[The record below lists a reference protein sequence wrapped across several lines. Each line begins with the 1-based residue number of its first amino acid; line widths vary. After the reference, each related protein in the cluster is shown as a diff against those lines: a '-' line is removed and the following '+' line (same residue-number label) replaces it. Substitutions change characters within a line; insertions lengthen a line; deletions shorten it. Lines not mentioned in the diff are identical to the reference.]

1 MLSTGNTALNAAI
14 KTELANSS
22 SLKSTHQV
30 IAEWNYNAYIPS
42 SSIGCLLAS
51 GGTDD
56 GYQNYTYTAGDD
68 DPVTN
73 TDIDRIKYTPLKDIF
88 KTNRPNPGIVHGV
101 ANILGG
107 NKPINGDG
115 DSLAITRIF
124 NLISEDTRL
133 YPISK
138 NSSFKYWSSIRK
150 KNGTRIGVSSATE
163 SSGEYAITNASPF
176 IIYEDTIYVNKIV
189 VKTQKHQGYP
199 TSFKI
204 QGLIEN
210 VWTDLYTAT
219 KSNPDV
225 LQDGVLNIYHQGGG
239 VWSEYTAV
247 IDAPN
252 EKVVTSFSK
261 SSLDSNI
268 VSLKGIRFLVQ
279 KMSAPNIPVE
289 VIELSPRLVADI
301 TNSVTSLDIRS
312 SVGNSAYGL
321 PIGSVVSSNGSI
333 SLSDYDSFFNKN
345 NNDSILQNILKPN
358 VEIKIYQKLT
368 IGSNLYRFPLKTMY
382 SGIWEDADSLIVTT
396 SLEDYFKFFRE
407 AAAPDLMIAN
417 STGVP
422 TSVALLMML
431 DNVGFTGFRFEKT
444 SNDNDHEDVV
454 MDFFYSKKEQ
464 TVLEVLEAVA
474 ISTQTSIYMDVDN
487 ELIAMTKEKM
497 ISPETKDFWF
507 IGNDGVSE
515 KTDSIVLPVTRY
527 AGNGTTTV
535 TGTLSSHGLS
545 VGEKITIS
553 GAVGTQQA
561 KLNGTWSI
569 ATVETNTFTFVVA
582 SSISTGNLNVDL
594 GVTRL
599 VIPYI
604 SNIQTFNE
612 SSEPPITDVS
622 VDYNGLGLE
631 KKSLSLVNNNDDK
644 KQQHL
649 ESPNFGASFVN
660 KDLRYTLDIVWQP
673 GNDKG
678 KSDNYLAAAA
688 IIKDI
693 PERTPYE
700 YFHNVNPVNVNRVS
714 DLTESANTKQD
725 AIRQF
730 YSRDDGAKVSLC
742 MNLDK
747 EMINT
752 FINSYSGYVMIDT
765 EIIRYNG
772 ILFFMSNPREKTFK
786 KKILFSVEEYNFEKS
801 KLRQGGSIEPEA
813 LIVYLDLETDID
825 QADPSKNIYTLI
837 SDGRGENKTEIT
849 AHKAVDT
856 SKEFMQDRD
865 ADDWQK
871 YGVQLWGPKRA
882 VPTSIIKSLTVTNRI
897 DNFVSNKTTGAL
909 MTSKS
914 IPGYIRVSSARSSGN
929 IPSRKRPG
937 SSISGTLSDGTTLTV
952 SEANRLRLSVGSR
965 LTKVSG
971 TGVFGAETEVES
983 IISDT
988 KVKITPEATTNGA
1001 IVFGSNISDFLPIE
1015 NLSEQIVSGIFKTI
1029 KVKGSKIPIRRI
1041 GTRMRLVSDVPKNVD
1056 AGESLIK
1063 DSCIAGIGWNIRTT
1077 SNSNR
1082 SGITGYFVEIED
1094 VGKIDA
1100 QSLLS
1105 ENYRNLRFYKV
1116 VFEDGKHVPKLIRNA
1131 WVNVSSTPST
1141 APDMGTA
1148 LTDAKG
1154 GGKSYAQIFD
1164 LEVVIRDKGSRR
1176 YYEIYWDDQQVI
1188 EASETKPSTETS
1200 VAGFITRGQS
1210 SAIYEY
1216 LYVSSSPDDIVVT
1229 KQTSVLTKNKD
1240 QKLSSLA
1247 SRGLLPDTL
1256 MQTINNSKVLVYFE
1270 DFGRYAREVKK
1281 FDTRF
1286 DSPSLNASL
1295 ISLSDV
1301 NPNYFVS
1308 EFQPSSFGSSF
1319 WLYNTGSGPIQIDE
1333 SSQTPLWISAFA
1345 LKNINPG
1352 TVQSSKLVEKEE
1364 YAKED
1369 NDRYTINRNNYGK
1382 QEIMLSGE
1390 FINNLEQAKSLATW
1404 ISDNLS
1410 KERKSITLSIFPNPI
1425 LELGDKVGLLYS
1437 DKLYNDSTK
1446 TYTISSISHSVS
1458 NAGPSMSIEIRE
1470 CV

>member
-1 MLSTGNTALNAAI
+1 MLSTGNTELNAAI
-14 KTELANSS
+14 KTELASSS

-30 IAEWNYNAYIPS
+30 IAEWNYNAYTPYET
-42 SSIGCLLAS
+42 IGCLLAS

-56 GYQNYTYTAGDD
+56 GYQTYTYTAGADGA
-68 DPVTN
+68 VTN
-73 TDIDRIKYTPLKDIF
+73 TDIERIKYTPLKDIF

-101 ANILGG
+101 TNLALANRA
-107 NKPINGDG
+107 INGDG
-115 DSLAITRIF
+115 DSLSITRIF
-124 NLISEDTRL
+124 NLISEDTRV

-138 NSSFKYWSSIRK
+138 NSPFKYWSSIRK
-150 KNGTRIGVSSATE
+150 KDGITIGVSEATG
-163 SSGEYAITNASPF
+163 SGGEYVISNASPF
-176 IIYEDTIYVNKIV
+176 IVYKDTIYVNKIV
-189 VKTQKHQGYP
+189 IKTQKHQGFAK
-199 TSFKI
+199 SFKI
-204 QGLIEN
+204 QKTTDGTN
-210 VWTDLYTAT
+210 WTDIYTAT
-219 KSNPDV
+219 NSNV
-225 LQDGVLNIYHQGGG
+225 LQDGILNIYHQGGD
-239 VWSEYTAV
+239 VWSEYSAL

-279 KMSAPNIPVE
+279 KMSQPSIPVE

-321 PIGSVVSSNGSI
+321 PIGSVVSSSGSL

-345 NNDSILQNILKPN
+345 NADSILQNILKPN

-368 IGSNLYRFPLKTMY
+368 IENNLYRFPLKTMY
-382 SGIWEDADSLIVTT
+382 SGIWEDADSLVVTT

-417 STGVP
+417 NTGVP

-444 SNDNDHEDVV
+444 SNDNDYEDVV

-464 TVLEVLEAVA
+464 TVLEVLESVA

-515 KTDSIVLPVTRY
+515 KTDNIVISITKY
-527 AGNGTTTV
+527 AGAGTTTV
-535 TGTLSSHGLS
+535 TGTSPNNHGFS
-545 VGEKITIS
+545 IGDKITIS
-553 GAVGTQQA
+553 GAVGTQQT
-561 KLNGTWSI
+561 KLNGTWTI
-569 ATVETNTFTFVVA
+569 ASTPTTKTFTFVV
-582 SSISTGNLNVDL
+582 SSSVTSGDLTTGL

-599 VIPYI
+599 VVPYI
-604 SNIQTFNE
+604 SNIQSFSET
-612 SSEPPITDVS
+612 SEPPITDVS
-622 VDYNGLGLE
+622 IDYNGLGLE
-631 KKSLSLVNNNDDK
+631 KKSFSLINSNDDK

-649 ESPNFGASFVN
+649 ESSNFGASFVN

-693 PERTPYE
+693 PEQTPME
-700 YFHNVNPVNVNRVS
+700 FFT
-714 DLTESANTKQD
+714 DKTESANSKQD

-730 YSRDDGAKVSLC
+730 YSRSSGAKTNLC
-742 MNLDK
+742 INLDK

-752 FINSYSGYVMIDT
+752 FINTYSGYVMIDT
-765 EIIRYNG
+765 EIIKYNG

-786 KKILFSVEEYNFEKS
+786 KKILFSKEEYNFEKS

-813 LIVYLDLETDID
+813 LIVHLELETDID
-825 QADPSKNIYTLI
+825 PSDPSKNVYTLV

-856 SKEFMQDRD
+856 SKEFMQDRA

-871 YGVQLWGPKRA
+871 YAVQLWGPKRA
-882 VPTSIIKSLTVTNRI
+882 VPTSIINSLTVTNRI
-897 DNFVSNKTTGAL
+897 DNFITNKTTGSL
-909 MTSKS
+909 LTSKS
-914 IPGYIRVSSARSSGN
+914 VPGYIRISAAKSSGN
-929 IPSRKRPG
+929 IPSRRK
-937 SSISGTLSDGTTLTV
+937 V
-952 SEANRLRLSVGSR
+952 EQSV
-965 LTKVSG
+965 K
-971 TGVFGAETEVES
+971 
-983 IISDT
+983 
-988 KVKITPEATTNGA
+988 
-1001 IVFGSNISDFLPIE
+1001 DFLPMDSV
-1015 NLSEQIVSGIFKTI
+1015 SEQIVSGIFKKI
-1029 KVKGSKIPIRRI
+1029 KVKGASIPVRRI

-1056 AGESLIK
+1056 AGQTLIK
-1063 DSCIAGIGWNIRTT
+1063 DACIAGIGWSIKQT
-1077 SNSNR
+1077 STSSK
-1082 SGITGYFVEIED
+1082 SGITGYFVEVED
-1094 VGKIDA
+1094 VGKIDDR
-1100 QSLLS
+1100 SLLN

-1116 VFEDGKHVPKLIRNA
+1116 YYDNDTKKHTPKLLRNA

-1154 GGKSYAQIFD
+1154 GGKTYAQIFD
-1164 LEVVIRDKGSRR
+1164 LEVVIRDKGNTR
-1176 YYEIYWDDQQVI
+1176 YYEVYWDDQQVI
-1188 EASETKPSTETS
+1188 EASEAKSSIAPETS
-1200 VAGFITRGQS
+1200 YAGFITRGQS
-1210 SAIYEY
+1210 SAVYEY
-1216 LYVSSSPDDIVVT
+1216 LYVSSSPDDIVIP
-1229 KQTSVLTKNKD
+1229 KQTSILTKNKD

-1247 SRGLLPDTL
+1247 GRGLLPDTL

-1286 DSPSLNASL
+1286 DYPSLNPGL

-1308 EFQPSSFGSSF
+1308 EFQPSSFGASF
-1319 WLYNTGSGPIQIDE
+1319 WLYNTGNGPIQIDE
-1333 SSQTPLWISAFA
+1333 SVQTPLWISAFA
-1345 LKNINPG
+1345 LKNISPG
-1352 TVQSSKLVEKEE
+1352 TVQSSKLIEKEE

-1369 NDRYTINRNNYGK
+1369 NDMYTINRNVYGK

-1404 ISDNLS
+1404 ITDNLS
-1410 KERKSITLSIFPNPI
+1410 KERKSISLSIFPNPI

-1446 TYTISSISHSVS
+1446 TYTISSISHSIS
-1458 NAGPSMSIEIRE
+1458 NSGPAMNIEIRE

>member
-1 MLSTGNTALNAAI
+1 MLSTGNTELNAAI

-101 ANILGG
+101 ANIVGG

-163 SSGEYAITNASPF
+163 SNGEYAITNASPF
-176 IIYEDTIYVNKIV
+176 IIYEYDIYVNKIV

-279 KMSAPNIPVE
+279 KMSQPSIPVE

-301 TNSVTSLDIRS
+301 TNNVTSLDIRS

-368 IGSNLYRFPLKTMY
+368 IENIDYRFPLKTMY
-382 SGIWEDADSLIVTT
+382 TGIWEDAESLSVTT
-396 SLEDYFKFFRE
+396 NLEDYFKFFRE

-417 STGVP
+417 NTGVP

-444 SNDNDHEDVV
+444 SNDNDYEDVV

-515 KTDSIVLPVTRY
+515 KTDSIVIEIEKY
-527 AGNGTTTV
+527 AGAGTTTV
-535 TGTLSSHGLS
+535 TGTSPNNHGFS
-545 VGEKITIS
+545 IGEKITIS
-553 GAVGTQQA
+553 GAVGTEQT
-561 KLNGTWSI
+561 KLNGTWTIASI
-569 ATVETNTFTFVVA
+569 PTEKTFTFVVS
-582 SSISTGNLNVDL
+582 SSIASGNLTTDL

-604 SNIQTFNE
+604 SNIQAFNE
-612 SSEPPITDVS
+612 ASEPPITDVS
-622 VDYNGLGLE
+622 IDYNGLGIE
-631 KKSLSLVNNNDDK
+631 KKSMSLTDSNDDK

-693 PERTPYE
+693 PELTPKE
-700 YFHNVNPVNVNRVS
+700 YFETLNPI
-714 DLTESANTKQD
+714 DLTESANSKQD

-730 YSRDDGAKVSLC
+730 YSRPNNIKNYMSI
-742 MNLDK
+742 NLDK

-752 FINSYSGYVMIDT
+752 FINSYSGYVMVDT

-772 ILFFMSNPREKTFK
+772 ILFFMSNPRERIFK

-813 LIVYLDLETDID
+813 LVVYLDLETDID
-825 QADPSKNIYTLI
+825 TADPSKKIYTLI

-856 SKEFMQDRD
+856 SKEFMQDRA

-897 DNFVSNKTTGAL
+897 DNFISNKTTGSL

-914 IPGYIRVSSARSSGN
+914 IPGYIRISSARSSGN
-929 IPSRKRPG
+929 LPSRRK
-937 SSISGTLSDGTTLTV
+937 IN
-952 SEANRLRLSVGSR
+952 ESV
-965 LTKVSG
+965 K
-971 TGVFGAETEVES
+971 
-983 IISDT
+983 
-988 KVKITPEATTNGA
+988 
-1001 IVFGSNISDFLPIE
+1001 DFLPMDSV
-1015 NLSEQIVSGIFKTI
+1015 SEQIVSGIFKKI
-1029 KVKGSKIPIRRI
+1029 KVKNSSIPIRRI

-1056 AGESLIK
+1056 AGQTLIK
-1063 DSCIAGIGWNIRTT
+1063 DACIAGLGWSIKQT
-1077 SNSNR
+1077 SSSSR

-1094 VGKIDA
+1094 VGKIDEG
-1100 QSLLS
+1100 SLLN
-1105 ENYRNLRFYKV
+1105 ENYRNLRLYKV
-1116 VFEDGKHVPKLIRNA
+1116 TYNSTTKKHVPKVLVNA

-1148 LTDAKG
+1148 LTDSKG
-1154 GGKSYAQIFD
+1154 GGKTYAQIFD
-1164 LEVVIRDKGSRR
+1164 LEVVIRDKGKTR
-1176 YYEIYWDDQQVI
+1176 YYQVYWDDQPVA
-1188 EASETKPSTETS
+1188 EASELKSSIAPETS
-1200 VAGFITRGQS
+1200 YAGFITRGQS

-1216 LYVSSSPDDIVVT
+1216 LYVSSSPNDIVIP
-1229 KQTSVLTKNKD
+1229 KELSVLGKNKE
-1240 QKLSSLA
+1240 QKLSDRA
-1247 SRGLLPDTL
+1247 GRGMLPNTL
-1256 MQTINNSKVLVYFE
+1256 METINNSKVLVYFE
-1270 DFGRYAREVKK
+1270 DFGKYAREVKR
-1281 FDTRF
+1281 FDARF
-1286 DSPSLNASL
+1286 DSPSLNATL

-1308 EFQPSSFGSSF
+1308 DFQPSSFGSSF

-1333 SSQTPLWISAFA
+1333 SSQTPLWISAFT

-1352 TVQSSKLVEKEE
+1352 TVQSSKLLEKEE

-1369 NDRYTINRNNYGK
+1369 NDRYTINRNLYGK
-1382 QEIMLSGE
+1382 QEIMLSGD
-1390 FINNLEQAKSLATW
+1390 FINNLDQAKSLATW
-1404 ISDNLS
+1404 ITDNLS
-1410 KERKSITLSIFPNPI
+1410 KERKTINLSIFPNPI

-1446 TYTISSISHSVS
+1446 TYTISSISHTIS
-1458 NAGPSMSIEIRE
+1458 NAGPTMNIEIRE

>member
-1 MLSTGNTALNAAI
+1 MLSTGNTELNAAI
-14 KTELANSS
+14 KTELASSS

-30 IAEWNYNAYIPS
+30 IAEWNYNAYTPYET
-42 SSIGCLLAS
+42 IGCLLAS

-56 GYQNYTYTAGDD
+56 GYQTYTYTAGADGA
-68 DPVTN
+68 VTN
-73 TDIDRIKYTPLKDIF
+73 TDIERIKYTPLKDIF

-101 ANILGG
+101 TNLALANRA
-107 NKPINGDG
+107 INGDG
-115 DSLAITRIF
+115 DSLSITRIF
-124 NLISEDTRL
+124 NLISEDTRV

-138 NSSFKYWSSIRK
+138 NSPFKYWSSIRK
-150 KNGTRIGVSSATE
+150 KDGITIGVSEATG
-163 SSGEYAITNASPF
+163 SGGEYVISNASPF
-176 IIYEDTIYVNKIV
+176 IVYKDTIYVNKIV
-189 VKTQKHQGYP
+189 IKTQKHQGFAK
-199 TSFKI
+199 SFKI
-204 QGLIEN
+204 QKTTDGTN
-210 VWTDLYTAT
+210 WTDIYTAT
-219 KSNPDV
+219 NSNV
-225 LQDGVLNIYHQGGG
+225 LQDGILNIYHQGGD
-239 VWSEYTAV
+239 VWSEYSAL

-279 KMSAPNIPVE
+279 KMSQPSIPVE

-321 PIGSVVSSNGSI
+321 PIGSVVSSSGSL

-345 NNDSILQNILKPN
+345 NTDSILQNILKPN

-368 IGSNLYRFPLKTMY
+368 IENNLYRFPLKTMY
-382 SGIWEDADSLIVTT
+382 SGIWEDADSLVVTT

-417 STGVP
+417 NTGVP

-444 SNDNDHEDVV
+444 SNDNDYEDVV

-464 TVLEVLEAVA
+464 TVLEVLESVA

-515 KTDSIVLPVTRY
+515 KTDNIVISITKY
-527 AGNGTTTV
+527 AGAGTTTV
-535 TGTLSSHGLS
+535 TGTSPNNHGFS
-545 VGEKITIS
+545 IGDKITIS
-553 GAVGTQQA
+553 GAVGTQQT
-561 KLNGTWSI
+561 KLNGTWTI
-569 ATVETNTFTFVVA
+569 ASTPTTKTFTFVV
-582 SSISTGNLNVDL
+582 SSSVTSGDLTTGL

-599 VIPYI
+599 VVPYI
-604 SNIQTFNE
+604 SNIQSFSET
-612 SSEPPITDVS
+612 SEPPITDVS
-622 VDYNGLGLE
+622 IDYNGLGLE
-631 KKSLSLVNNNDDK
+631 KKSFSLINSNDDK

-649 ESPNFGASFVN
+649 ESSNFGASFVN

-693 PERTPYE
+693 PEQTPME
-700 YFHNVNPVNVNRVS
+700 FFT
-714 DLTESANTKQD
+714 DKTESANSKQD

-730 YSRDDGAKVSLC
+730 YSRSSGAKTNLC

-752 FINSYSGYVMIDT
+752 FINTYSGYVMIDT
-765 EIIRYNG
+765 EIIKYNG

-786 KKILFSVEEYNFEKS
+786 KKILFSKEEYNFEKS

-813 LIVYLDLETDID
+813 LIVHLELETDID
-825 QADPSKNIYTLI
+825 PSDPSKNVYTLV

-856 SKEFMQDRD
+856 SKEFMQDRA

-871 YGVQLWGPKRA
+871 YAVQLWGPKRA
-882 VPTSIIKSLTVTNRI
+882 VPTSIINSLTVTNRI
-897 DNFVSNKTTGAL
+897 DNFITNKTTGSL
-909 MTSKS
+909 LTSKS
-914 IPGYIRVSSARSSGN
+914 IPGYIRISAAKSSGN
-929 IPSRKRPG
+929 IPSRRK
-937 SSISGTLSDGTTLTV
+937 I
-952 SEANRLRLSVGSR
+952 EQSV
-965 LTKVSG
+965 K
-971 TGVFGAETEVES
+971 
-983 IISDT
+983 
-988 KVKITPEATTNGA
+988 
-1001 IVFGSNISDFLPIE
+1001 DFLPMDSV
-1015 NLSEQIVSGIFKTI
+1015 SEQIVSGIFKKI
-1029 KVKGSKIPIRRI
+1029 KVKGASIPVRRI

-1056 AGESLIK
+1056 AGETLIK
-1063 DSCIAGIGWNIRTT
+1063 DACIAGIGWSIKQT
-1077 SNSNR
+1077 STSSK
-1082 SGITGYFVEIED
+1082 SGITGYFVEVED
-1094 VGKIDA
+1094 VGKIDDR
-1100 QSLLS
+1100 SLLN

-1116 VFEDGKHVPKLIRNA
+1116 YYDNDTKKHTPKLLRNA

-1154 GGKSYAQIFD
+1154 GGKTYAQIFD
-1164 LEVVIRDKGSRR
+1164 LEVVIRDKGNTR
-1176 YYEIYWDDQQVI
+1176 YYEVYWDDQQVI
-1188 EASETKPSTETS
+1188 EASEAKSSIAPETS
-1200 VAGFITRGQS
+1200 YAGFITRGQS
-1210 SAIYEY
+1210 SAVYEY
-1216 LYVSSSPDDIVVT
+1216 LYVSSSPDDIVIP
-1229 KQTSVLTKNKD
+1229 KQTSILTKNKD

-1247 SRGLLPDTL
+1247 GRGLLPDTL

-1286 DSPSLNASL
+1286 DYPSLNPGL

-1308 EFQPSSFGSSF
+1308 EFQPSSFGASF
-1319 WLYNTGSGPIQIDE
+1319 WLYNTGNGPIQIDE
-1333 SSQTPLWISAFA
+1333 SVQTPLWISAFA
-1345 LKNINPG
+1345 LKNISPG
-1352 TVQSSKLVEKEE
+1352 TVQSSKLIEKEE

-1369 NDRYTINRNNYGK
+1369 NDMYTINRNVYGK

-1404 ISDNLS
+1404 ITDNLS
-1410 KERKSITLSIFPNPI
+1410 KERKSISLSIFPNPI

-1446 TYTISSISHSVS
+1446 TYTISSISHSIS
-1458 NAGPSMSIEIRE
+1458 NSGPAMNIEIRE

>member
-1 MLSTGNTALNAAI
+1 MLSTGNTELNKTI
-14 KTELANSS
+14 KTELAYSS
-22 SLKSTHQV
+22 SLKSSHQV
-30 IAEWNYNAYIPS
+30 IAEWNYNAYTPY
-42 SSIGCLLAS
+42 SSIGCLLAN
-51 GGTDD
+51 GTTDD

-68 DPVTN
+68 AAVTN
-73 TDIDRIKYTPLKDIF
+73 TDIERIKYTPLKDIF
-88 KTNRPNPGIVHGV
+88 KTNRPDPGIVHGV
-101 ANILGG
+101 ANKSGEY
-107 NKPINGDG
+107 KPINGDG
-115 DSLAITRIF
+115 ESLAITRIF
-124 NLISEDTRL
+124 NLISEDTRV

-138 NSSFKYWSSIRK
+138 NSAFKYWSSIRK
-150 KNGTRIGVSSATE
+150 KNGVTIGVSSATA
-163 SSGEYAITNASPF
+163 SSGEYVISNASPF

-204 QGLIEN
+204 QGTLNGTSWI
-210 VWTDLYTAT
+210 DLYTST
-219 KSNPDV
+219 NSNV
-225 LQDGVLNIYHQGGG
+225 LQDGVLNIYHQGSG

-252 EKVVTSFSK
+252 EKAVTSFSK
-261 SSLDSNI
+261 SSLDTNI
-268 VSLKGIRFLVQ
+268 VSLTGVRFLVQ
-279 KMSAPNIPVE
+279 KMSDPSIPVE

-301 TNSVTSLDIRS
+301 TNSVTNLDIRS

-321 PIGSVVSSNGSI
+321 PIGSVVSSSGSL

-368 IGSNLYRFPLKTMY
+368 IENNLYRFPLKTMY
-382 SGIWEDADSLIVTT
+382 SGIWEDADSLVVTT

-417 STGVP
+417 NTGVP

-444 SNDNDHEDVV
+444 SNDNDYEDVV

-497 ISPETKDFWF
+497 IAPETKDFWF
-507 IGNDGVSE
+507 VGNDGV
-515 KTDSIVLPVTRY
+515 
-527 AGNGTTTV
+527 TT
-535 TGTLSSHGLS
+535 
-545 VGEKITIS
+545 KD
-553 GAVGTQQA
+553 
-561 KLNGTWSI
+561 N
-569 ATVETNTFTFVVA
+569 
-582 SSISTGNLNVDL
+582 
-594 GVTRL
+594 
-599 VIPYI
+599 IPYI
-604 SNIQTFNE
+604 SNIQSFSE
-612 SSEPPITDVS
+612 SSEPPITDVNI
-622 VDYNGLGLE
+622 DYNGFGLE
-631 KKSLSLVNNNDDK
+631 KKSMSLTDSNDNK
-644 KQQHL
+644 KQEHL

-660 KDLRYTLDIVWQP
+660 KDLRYSLDIVWQP

-693 PERTPYE
+693 PEQKPMDFFT
-700 YFHNVNPVNVNRVS
+700 
-714 DLTESANTKQD
+714 DKTESANSKQD

-730 YSRDDGAKVSLC
+730 YARSDGAKVNLC
-742 MNLDK
+742 INLDK

-752 FINSYSGYVMIDT
+752 FINSYNGYVMIDT

-786 KKILFSVEEYNFEKS
+786 KKILFSIEEYNFEKS

-813 LIVYLDLETDID
+813 LIIYLDLETDID
-825 QADPSKNIYTLI
+825 STDPSKNIYTLV
-837 SDGRGENKTEIT
+837 SDGRGQNKTEIT
-849 AHKAVDT
+849 PHKAVDT
-856 SKEFMQDRD
+856 SKEFMEGR
-865 ADDWQK
+865 APDDWQK

-882 VPTSIIKSLTVTNRI
+882 VPTSTISSLTVTNRI
-897 DNFVSNKTTGAL
+897 DNFISNKTTGSL

-914 IPGYIRVSSARSSGN
+914 IPGYIRISSAKSSGN
-929 IPSRKRPG
+929 LPSRKRPG
-937 SSISGTLSDGTTLTV
+937 SSISGTLDGTTLTV
-952 SEANRLRLSVGSR
+952 SEADRLRLSIGST
-965 LTKVSG
+965 LSKVSG
-971 TGVFGAETEVES
+971 TGVFGTDTEVEK
-983 IISDT
+983 IISST
-988 KVKITPEATTNGA
+988 KVKITPEAQTDGA

-1015 NLSEQIVSGIFKTI
+1015 SVSEQIVSGIFKTI

-1041 GTRMRLVSDVPKNVD
+1041 GTRMRLVADVPKNVD
-1056 AGESLIK
+1056 SGETLIK
-1063 DSCIAGIGWNIRTT
+1063 DSCIAGIGWSIATT
-1077 SNSNR
+1077 SSSSK
-1082 SGITGYFVEIED
+1082 SGITGYFVEVED

-1100 QSLLS
+1100 DSLLN
-1105 ENYRNLRFYKV
+1105 ENYRNLRLYKV
-1116 VFEDGKHVPKLIRNA
+1116 VYEDGKHIPKIIRNA

-1148 LTDAKG
+1148 LTDSKG
-1154 GGKSYAQIFD
+1154 GGKSYALIFD
-1164 LEVVIRDKGSRR
+1164 LEVVIRDRKNKR
-1176 YYEIYWDDQQVI
+1176 YYEIYWDDQLVI
-1188 EASETKPSTETS
+1188 DASETKPSSETS

-1216 LYVSSSPDDIVVT
+1216 LYVSSSPDDIVIE
-1229 KQTSVLTKNKD
+1229 KQSSVLTKNKN
-1240 QKLSSLA
+1240 QKLSNLA
-1247 SRGLLPDTL
+1247 GRGMLPDSL
-1256 MQTINNSKVLVYFE
+1256 MQTIDNSKVLVYFE

-1286 DSPSLNASL
+1286 NAPSLNANL

-1308 EFQPSSFGSSF
+1308 EFQPSSFGASF
-1319 WLYNTGSGPIQIDE
+1319 WLYNTGSSAIQIDE
-1333 SSQTPLWISAFA
+1333 ASQTPLWISAFS

-1352 TVQSSKLVEKEE
+1352 TVQSSKLIEKEE
-1364 YAKED
+1364 FAKED
-1369 NDRYTINRNNYGK
+1369 NDRYTINRNVYGK
-1382 QEIMLSGE
+1382 QEIMLSGD
-1390 FINNLEQAKSLATW
+1390 FINNLEQARSLATW
-1404 ISDNLS
+1404 ITDNLS
-1410 KERKSITLSIFPNPI
+1410 EERKSISLSIFPNPI

-1446 TYTISSISHSVS
+1446 TYTITSISHSIS
-1458 NAGPSMSIEIRE
+1458 NTGPAMNIEIRE

>member
-1 MLSTGNTALNAAI
+1 MLSTGNTELNTAI
-14 KTELANSS
+14 KTELASSS

-30 IAEWNYNAYIPS
+30 IAEWNYNAYTPY
-42 SSIGCLLAS
+42 SSIGCLLEN
-51 GGTDD
+51 GTTDD
-56 GYQNYTYTAGDD
+56 GYQNYTYTSGSDS
-68 DPVTN
+68 PVTN
-73 TDIDRIKYTPLKDIF
+73 TDVDRIKYTPLKDIF

-101 ANILGG
+101 ANIAGG
-107 NKPINGDG
+107 NKAINGDG

-124 NLISEDTRL
+124 NLISEDTRV

-138 NSSFKYWSSIRK
+138 NSSFKYWSSIRQK
-150 KNGTRIGVSSATE
+150 GGVTIGISSATE
-163 SSGEYAITNASPF
+163 SSGEYAITDASPF

-189 VKTQKHQGYP
+189 VKTQKHQGYAK
-199 TSFKI
+199 SFKI
-204 QGLIEN
+204 QGRISGT
-210 VWTDLYTAT
+210 WTDLYTAT
-219 KSNPDV
+219 NSNV
-225 LQDGVLNIYHQGGG
+225 LQDGVLNIYHQGSG
-239 VWSEYTAV
+239 VWSEYTAA

-268 VSLKGIRFLVQ
+268 VSLTGIRFLVQ

-301 TNSVTSLDIRS
+301 TNSVTNLDIRS

-321 PIGSVVSSNGSI
+321 PIGSVVSSSGSL

-345 NNDSILQNILKPN
+345 NSDSILQNILKPN

-368 IGSNLYRFPLKTMY
+368 ISNNLYRFPLKTMY
-382 SGIWEDADSLIVTT
+382 SGIWEDADSLAVTT
-396 SLEDYFKFFRE
+396 NLEDYFKFFRE

-417 STGVP
+417 NTGVP

-431 DNVGFTGFRFEKT
+431 DNIGFTGFRFEKT
-444 SNDNDHEDVV
+444 SNDNDYEDVV

-464 TVLEVLEAVA
+464 TVLEVLESVAV
-474 ISTQTSIYMDVDN
+474 STQTSIYMDVDN

-497 ISPETKDFWF
+497 ISPEAKDFWF
-507 IGNDGVSE
+507 IGNDG
-515 KTDSIVLPVTRY
+515 L
-527 AGNGTTTV
+527 TTKDT
-535 TGTLSSHGLS
+535 
-545 VGEKITIS
+545 
-553 GAVGTQQA
+553 
-561 KLNGTWSI
+561 
-569 ATVETNTFTFVVA
+569 
-582 SSISTGNLNVDL
+582 
-594 GVTRL
+594 
-599 VIPYI
+599 IPYL
-604 SNIQTFNE
+604 SNIQSFNE
-612 SSEPPITDVS
+612 ASEPPITDVS
-622 VDYNGLGLE
+622 IDYNGLGLE

-693 PERTPYE
+693 PEQTPME
-700 YFHNVNPVNVNRVS
+700 FFT
-714 DLTESANTKQD
+714 DKTESANSKQD

-730 YSRDDGAKVSLC
+730 YSRSNNAKINLC

-786 KKILFSVEEYNFEKS
+786 KKILFSAEEYNFEKS

-813 LIVYLDLETDID
+813 LIVYLDLDAEID
-825 QADPSKNIYTLI
+825 SVDPSKNIYTLI
-837 SDGRGENKTEIT
+837 SDGRGQNKTEIT

-856 SKEFMQDRD
+856 SKEFMQDRA

-882 VPTSIIKSLTVTNRI
+882 VPTSIINSLTVTNRI
-897 DNFVSNKTTGAL
+897 DNFISNKTTGAL

-914 IPGYIRVSSARSSGN
+914 VPGYVKISSARSSGN
-929 IPSRKRPG
+929 LISRKRPG
-937 SSISGTLSDGTTLTV
+937 SSISGTLSGTTLTV
-952 SEANRLRLSVGSR
+952 SEADRLRLSIGST

-971 TGVFGAETEVES
+971 TGVFASNTEVES
-983 IISDT
+983 ILSST
-988 KVKITPEATTNGA
+988 KVKITPTAQTDGE
-1001 IVFGSNISDFLPIE
+1001 IVFDSNSSDFLPIDT
-1015 NLSEQIVSGIFKTI
+1015 LSEQIISGIFKKI
-1029 KVKGSKIPIRRI
+1029 KVNGSAIPIKRI

-1056 AGESLIK
+1056 AGQTLIK
-1063 DSCIAGIGWNIRTT
+1063 DACIGGIGWSIKQT
-1077 SNSNR
+1077 STSSK
-1082 SGITGYFVEIED
+1082 SGITGYFVEVED

-1100 QSLLS
+1100 DSLLN

-1116 VFEDGKHVPKLIRNA
+1116 VYEGGKHVPKLFRNA
-1131 WVNVSSTPST
+1131 WVNVSSTPSI

-1148 LTDAKG
+1148 ITDAKG

-1164 LEVVIRDKGSRR
+1164 LEVVIRDKGGTR

-1188 EASETKPSTETS
+1188 EASELLSSVAPQTS
-1200 VAGFITRGQS
+1200 YAGFIARGQS

-1216 LYVSSSPDDIVVT
+1216 LYVSSSPDDIIVA
-1229 KQTSVLTKNKD
+1229 KQSPILTKNRD

-1247 SRGLLPDTL
+1247 GRGLLPDSL

-1286 DSPSLNASL
+1286 DLPSLNASL

-1308 EFQPSSFGSSF
+1308 DFKPSSFGASF
-1319 WLYNTGSGPIQIDE
+1319 WLYNTGSTAIQIDE

-1352 TVQSSKLVEKEE
+1352 TVQSSKLIEKEE
-1364 YAKED
+1364 YDKED
-1369 NDRYTINRNNYGK
+1369 NDRYTINRNVYGK
-1382 QEIMLSGE
+1382 QEVMVSGE

-1404 ISDNLS
+1404 ITDNLS
-1410 KERKSITLSIFPNPI
+1410 KERKSVSLSIFPNPI

-1446 TYTISSISHSVS
+1446 TYTITSISHTIS
-1458 NAGPSMSIEIRE
+1458 NAGPSMNIEIRE

>member
-1 MLSTGNTALNAAI
+1 MLSTGNTELNAAI
-14 KTELANSS
+14 KTELASSS

-30 IAEWNYNAYIPS
+30 IAEWNYNAYTPY
-42 SSIGCLLAS
+42 SSIGCLLAN
-51 GGTDD
+51 GTTDD

-68 DPVTN
+68 TAVTN
-73 TDIDRIKYTPLKDIF
+73 TDIERIKYTPLKDIF

-101 ANILGG
+101 INTKLVYDAYAG
-107 NKPINGDG
+107 NKAGTFKPINGDA

-124 NLISEDTRL
+124 NLISEDTRV

-138 NSSFKYWSSIRK
+138 NSAFKYWSSIRQK
-150 KNGTRIGVSSATE
+150 GGTTIGVSSKTE
-163 SSGEYAITNASPF
+163 TSGEYVITDASPF

-189 VKTQKHQGYP
+189 VKTQKHQGYAK
-199 TSFKI
+199 SFKI
-204 QGLIEN
+204 QGMISGT
-210 VWTDLYTAT
+210 WTDLYTST
-219 KSNPDV
+219 NSNV
-225 LQDGVLNIYHQGGG
+225 LQDGILNIYHQGAG

-268 VSLKGIRFLVQ
+268 VALTGVRFLVQ
-279 KMSAPNIPVE
+279 KMSQPSIPVE

-301 TNSVTSLDIRS
+301 TNSVTNLDIRS

-321 PIGSVVSSNGSI
+321 PIGSVVSSSGSL

-368 IGSNLYRFPLKTMY
+368 IENNLYRFPLKTMY
-382 SGIWEDADSLIVTT
+382 TGIWEDADSLVVTT
-396 SLEDYFKFFRE
+396 NLEDYFKFFRE

-417 STGVP
+417 NTGVP

-444 SNDNDHEDVV
+444 SNDNDYEDVV

-464 TVLEVLEAVA
+464 TVLEVLESVA

-497 ISPETKDFWF
+497 IAPETKDFWF
-507 IGNDGVSE
+507 IGNDGISE
-515 KTDSIVLPVTRY
+515 KTDNIVIAITKY
-527 AGNGTTTV
+527 AGNGTTTI
-535 TGTLSSHGLS
+535 TGTSPNNHGFS
-545 VGEKITIS
+545 IGEKITIS
-553 GAVGTQQA
+553 GAVGTQQT
-561 KLNGTWSI
+561 KLNGTWTIASI
-569 ATVETNTFTFVVA
+569 PTNKTFTFVVA
-582 SSISTGNLNVDL
+582 SSVSSGDLTEDL

-599 VIPYI
+599 VVFYI
-604 SNIQTFNE
+604 SNIQSFSE
-612 SSEPPITDVS
+612 SSEPPITDVNI
-622 VDYNGLGLE
+622 DFNGLGLE
-631 KKSLSLVNNNDDK
+631 KKSLSLINSNDDK

-693 PERTPYE
+693 PEQKPFDFFT
-700 YFHNVNPVNVNRVS
+700 
-714 DLTESANTKQD
+714 DKTESANSKQD

-730 YSRDDGAKVSLC
+730 YARSNEAKQNLC
-742 MNLDK
+742 INLDK

-772 ILFFMSNPREKTFK
+772 ILFFMSNPRERTFK

-825 QADPSKNIYTLI
+825 SVDPSKNVYTLI
-837 SDGRGENKTEIT
+837 SDGRGQNKTEIT

-856 SKEFMQDRD
+856 SKEFMQDRA

-871 YGVQLWGPKRA
+871 YAVQLWGPKRA
-882 VPTSIIKSLTVTNRI
+882 VPTSIINSLTVTNRI
-897 DNFVSNKTTGAL
+897 DNFISNKTTGAL

-914 IPGYIRVSSARSSGN
+914 VPGYVKISSARSSGN
-929 IPSRKRPG
+929 IPNRKRPG
-937 SSISGTLSDGTTLTV
+937 SSISGTLNGSTLTV
-952 SEANRLRLSVGSR
+952 SEADRLRLSVGST

-971 TGVFGAETEVES
+971 TGVFGTETEVKS
-983 IISDT
+983 IVSST
-988 KVKITPEATTNGA
+988 KVKVTPEEGITNGSL
-1001 IVFGSNISDFLPIE
+1001 VFSTNNSDFLPIE
-1015 NLSEQIVSGIFKTI
+1015 SVSEQIVSGIFKTI

-1056 AGESLIK
+1056 AGQTLIK
-1063 DSCIAGIGWNIRTT
+1063 DSCIAGIGWSIAAT
-1077 SNSNR
+1077 SKGSK

-1100 QSLLS
+1100 DSLLN

-1116 VFEDGKHVPKLIRNA
+1116 VYEDNKHVPKLIRNV

-1148 LTDAKG
+1148 ITDAKG
-1154 GGKSYAQIFD
+1154 GGKTYAQIFD
-1164 LEVVIRDKGSRR
+1164 LEVVIRDKGNLR

-1188 EASETKPSTETS
+1188 SASETKPSAESS

-1216 LYVSSSPDDIVVT
+1216 LYVSSSPDDVIID
-1229 KQTSVLTKNKD
+1229 KQSPILTKNKN
-1240 QKLSSLA
+1240 QKLSSVA
-1247 SRGLLPDTL
+1247 GRGMLPDSL
-1256 MQTINNSKVLVYFE
+1256 MQVIDNSKVLVYFE

-1286 DSPSLNASL
+1286 DSPSLKPTL

-1301 NPNYFVS
+1301 NPNYYVS
-1308 EFQPSSFGSSF
+1308 DFQPSSFGASF
-1319 WLYNTGSGPIQIDE
+1319 WLYNTASSAIQIDE

-1369 NDRYTINRNNYGK
+1369 SDRYTINRNVYGK
-1382 QEIMLSGE
+1382 QEIMISGD
-1390 FINNLEQAKSLATW
+1390 FINNLEQARSLATW
-1404 ISDNLS
+1404 ITDNLS
-1410 KERKSITLSIFPNPI
+1410 KERKSISLSIFPNPI

-1446 TYTISSISHSVS
+1446 TYTISSISHTIS
-1458 NAGPSMSIEIRE
+1458 NSGPTMNIEIRE

>member
-14 KTELANSS
+14 KKELASSS

-30 IAEWNYNAYIPS
+30 IAEWNYNAYTPY
-42 SSIGCLLAS
+42 SSIGCLLS
-51 GGTDD
+51 GGGTDD

-68 DPVTN
+68 TAVTN
-73 TDIDRIKYTPLKDIF
+73 TDTDRMKYTPLQDIF
-88 KTNRPNPGIVHGV
+88 KTNRPDPGIVHGV
-101 ANILGG
+101 TNLLGG
-107 NKPINGDG
+107 YKAINGDG
-115 DSLAITRIF
+115 DSLSITRIF
-124 NLISEDTRL
+124 NLISEDTRV

-138 NSSFKYWSSIRK
+138 NSAFKYWSSVRK
-150 KNGTRIGVSSATE
+150 KNGVTLGVSSATV
-163 SSGEYAITNASPF
+163 SSGEYVITDASPF

-189 VKTQKHQGYP
+189 VKTQKHQGYA

-204 QGLIEN
+204 QGMISGT
-210 VWTDLYTAT
+210 WTDLYTST
-219 KSNPDV
+219 NSSV
-225 LQDGVLNIYHQGGG
+225 LQDGILNIYHQGAGT
-239 VWSEYTAV
+239 WSEYTAV

-268 VSLKGIRFLVQ
+268 VALTGVRFLVQ
-279 KMSAPNIPVE
+279 KMSQPSIPVE

-301 TNSVTSLDIRS
+301 TNSVTNLDIRS

-321 PIGSVVSSNGSI
+321 PIGSVVSSSGSL

-345 NNDSILQNILKPN
+345 NSDSILQNILKPN

-368 IGSNLYRFPLKTMY
+368 IENNLYRFPLKTMY
-382 SGIWEDADSLIVTT
+382 SGIWEDAESLSVTT

-417 STGVP
+417 NTGVP

-444 SNDNDHEDVV
+444 SNDHDYEDVV

-487 ELIAMTKEKM
+487 ELVAMTKEKM
-497 ISPETKDFWF
+497 IAPETKDFWF
-507 IGNDGVSE
+507 IGNDGISE
-515 KTDSIVLPVTRY
+515 KTDSIVVSITQY
-527 AGNGTTTV
+527 AGNATTTV
-535 TGTLSSHGLS
+535 TGTSQYNHGFS

-561 KLNGTWSI
+561 KLNGTWTI
-569 ATVETNTFTFVVA
+569 ATASTNTFTFVV
-582 SSISTGNLNVDL
+582 SSSVSSGNLTTDL

-604 SNIQTFNE
+604 SNIQSFSE

-622 VDYNGLGLE
+622 IDYNGLGLE
-631 KKSLSLVNNNDDK
+631 KKSQSLINSNDDK

-649 ESPNFGASFVN
+649 ESPNFGVSFVN

-693 PERTPYE
+693 PEQKPFDFFT
-700 YFHNVNPVNVNRVS
+700 
-714 DLTESANTKQD
+714 DKTESANSKQD

-730 YSRDDGAKVSLC
+730 YSRSSDAKVSLC

-752 FINSYSGYVMIDT
+752 FINSYSGYIMIDT
-765 EIIRYNG
+765 EIIKYNG

-813 LIVYLDLETDID
+813 LIVYLDLETEID
-825 QADPSKNIYTLI
+825 TTDPSKNVYTLI
-837 SDGRGENKTEIT
+837 SDGRGQNKTEIT

-856 SKEFMQDRD
+856 SKEFMQDRA

-882 VPTSIIKSLTVTNRI
+882 VPTSIISSLTVTNRI
-897 DNFVSNKTTGAL
+897 DNFISNKTTGAL

-914 IPGYIRVSSARSSGN
+914 IPGYIRISSAKSSGN
-929 IPSRKRPG
+929 LPSRKGPG
-937 SSISGTLSDGTTLTV
+937 SSISGTLNGTTLTV
-952 SEANRLRLSVGSR
+952 SQTDRLRLSIGST
-965 LTKVSG
+965 LIKVSG
-971 TGVFGAETEVES
+971 AGVFATNTEVES
-983 IISDT
+983 ILSST
-988 KVKITPEATTNGA
+988 EVKVTPTATTNGA
-1001 IVFGSNISDFLPIE
+1001 IVFDSNNSDFLPMDSV
-1015 NLSEQIVSGIFKTI
+1015 SEQIISGIFKTI
-1029 KVKGSKIPIRRI
+1029 KVKGSKIPIKRI

-1056 AGESLIK
+1056 AGQTLIK
-1063 DSCIAGIGWNIRTT
+1063 DACIAGIGWSIATT
-1077 SNSNR
+1077 SSNSK
-1082 SGITGYFVEIED
+1082 SGITGYFVEVED
-1094 VGKIDA
+1094 VGKIDKD
-1100 QSLLS
+1100 SLLN

-1116 VFEDGKHVPKLIRNA
+1116 VYEGGKHVPKVIRNA

-1154 GGKSYAQIFD
+1154 GGKTYAQIFD
-1164 LEVVIRDKGSRR
+1164 LEVSIRDRGNIR
-1176 YYEIYWDDQQVI
+1176 YYEIYWDDQLVI
-1188 EASETKPSTETS
+1188 DASETKPSSETS

-1216 LYVSSSPDDIVVT
+1216 LYVSSSPDDIVIE
-1229 KQTSVLTKNKD
+1229 KQSSVLTKNKN
-1240 QKLSSLA
+1240 QKLSNLA
-1247 SRGLLPDTL
+1247 GRGMLPDTL
-1256 MQTINNSKVLVYFE
+1256 MQTINNSKALVYFE

-1286 DSPSLNASL
+1286 DSPSLKPTL

-1301 NPNYFVS
+1301 NPNYYVS
-1308 EFQPSSFGSSF
+1308 DFQPSSFGASF
-1319 WLYNTGSGPIQIDE
+1319 WLYNTASGPIQIDE

-1352 TVQSSKLVEKEE
+1352 TVQSSKLIEKEE
-1364 YAKED
+1364 FAKEY
-1369 NDRYTINRNNYGK
+1369 NDRYTINRNVYGK
-1382 QEIMLSGE
+1382 QEIMLSGD
-1390 FINNLEQAKSLATW
+1390 FINNLDQAKSLATW
-1404 ISDNLS
+1404 ITDNLS
-1410 KERKSITLSIFPNPI
+1410 EERKSVSLSIFPNPI

-1446 TYTISSISHSVS
+1446 TYTVSSISHTIS
-1458 NAGPSMSIEIRE
+1458 NSGPTMNIEIRE

>member
-1 MLSTGNTALNAAI
+1 MLSTGNTAKNAAI
-14 KTELANSS
+14 KTELASSS

-30 IAEWNYNAYIPS
+30 IAEWNYNAYTPY
-42 SSIGCLLAS
+42 SSIGCLLAD
-51 GGTDD
+51 GTNTDD
-56 GYQNYTYTAGDD
+56 GYQNYTYTAGDNTA
-68 DPVTN
+68 VTN
-73 TDIDRIKYTPLKDIF
+73 TDIERIKYTPLKDIF

-101 ANILGG
+101 G
-107 NKPINGDG
+107 NEAGKLNPINGDG

-124 NLISEDTRL
+124 NLLSENTRV

-138 NSSFKYWSSIRK
+138 NSTFKYWSSIRK
-150 KNGTRIGVSSATE
+150 KGVATIGVSSATA
-163 SSGEYAITNASPF
+163 SSGEYAITDASPF

-189 VKTQKHQGYP
+189 VKTQKHQGYA

-204 QGLIEN
+204 QGMIQE
-210 VWTDLYTAT
+210 VWTDLYTST
-219 KSNPDV
+219 NSNV
-225 LQDGVLNIYHQGGG
+225 LEDGVLNIYHQGAG

-252 EKVVTSFSK
+252 EKTVTSFSK

-268 VSLKGIRFLVQ
+268 VSMTGIRFLVQ
-279 KMSAPNIPVE
+279 KMSAPSIPVE

-301 TNSVTSLDIRS
+301 TNSVTNLDIRS

-321 PIGSVVSSNGSI
+321 PIGSVVSSSGSL

-345 NNDSILQNILKPN
+345 NTDSILQNILKPN

-382 SGIWEDADSLIVTT
+382 SGIWEDADSLVVTT

-417 STGVP
+417 NTGVP

-444 SNDNDHEDVV
+444 SNDNDYEDVV

-497 ISPETKDFWF
+497 IAPETKDFWF

-515 KTDSIVLPVTRY
+515 KTDNIVISITKY
-527 AGNGTTTV
+527 AGAGTTTV
-535 TGTLSSHGLS
+535 TGTSANHGL
-545 VGEKITIS
+545 VAGDKITIS
-553 GAVGTQQA
+553 GATGTQQT
-561 KLNGTWSI
+561 KLNGTWTI
-569 ATVETNTFTFVVA
+569 ATALTNTFTFVV
-582 SSISTGNLNVDL
+582 SSSVTSGDLTANL

-599 VIPYI
+599 VVPYI
-604 SNIQTFNE
+604 SNIQSFSE

-622 VDYNGLGLE
+622 IDYNGFGLE
-631 KKSLSLVNNNDDK
+631 KKSMSLIDSNDNK
-644 KQQHL
+644 KQEHL

-693 PERTPYE
+693 PAQKPFDFFT
-700 YFHNVNPVNVNRVS
+700 
-714 DLTESANTKQD
+714 DKTESANSKQD

-730 YSRDDGAKVSLC
+730 YARSDGAKQNLC

-786 KKILFSVEEYNFEKS
+786 KKILFSAEEYNFEKS

-813 LIVYLDLETDID
+813 LVIYLDLETDID
-825 QADPSKNIYTLI
+825 STDPSKNLYTLI
-837 SDGRGENKTEIT
+837 SDGRGQNKTEIT

-856 SKEFMQDRD
+856 SKEFMQDRA

-882 VPTSIIKSLTVTNRI
+882 VPTSIINSLTVTNRI
-897 DNFVSNKTTGAL
+897 DNFISNKTTGAL

-914 IPGYIRVSSARSSGN
+914 LPGYIRISSAKSSGN
-929 IPSRKRPG
+929 IPSRRK
-937 SSISGTLSDGTTLTV
+937 IDQ
-952 SEANRLRLSVGSR
+952 SV
-965 LTKVSG
+965 K
-971 TGVFGAETEVES
+971 
-983 IISDT
+983 
-988 KVKITPEATTNGA
+988 
-1001 IVFGSNISDFLPIE
+1001 DFLPMDSV
-1015 NLSEQIVSGIFKTI
+1015 SEQIISGIFKTI
-1029 KVKGSKIPIRRI
+1029 KIKGSKVPIRRI

-1056 AGESLIK
+1056 SGETLIK
-1063 DSCIAGIGWNIRTT
+1063 DACIAGIGWSISTT
-1077 SNSNR
+1077 SSNSK
-1082 SGITGYFVEIED
+1082 SGIQGYFVEVED
-1094 VGKIDA
+1094 VGKIDD
-1100 QSLLS
+1100 QSLLN

-1116 VFEDGKHVPKLIRNA
+1116 TYDSTTKRHIPKVIRNA

-1148 LTDAKG
+1148 LTDSKG
-1154 GGKSYAQIFD
+1154 GGKTYAQIFD
-1164 LEVVIRDKGSRR
+1164 LEVVIRDRKNTR
-1176 YYEIYWDDQQVI
+1176 YYEIYWDDQLVI
-1188 EASETKPSTETS
+1188 DASETKPSSETS

-1216 LYVSSSPDDIVVT
+1216 LYVSSSPDDIVIE
-1229 KQTSVLTKNKD
+1229 KQSSVLTKNKN
-1240 QKLSSLA
+1240 QKLSNLA
-1247 SRGLLPDTL
+1247 GRGMLPDTL
-1256 MQTINNSKVLVYFE
+1256 MQTIDNSKVLVYFE

-1281 FDTRF
+1281 FDARF
-1286 DSPSLNASL
+1286 NAPSLNASL

-1308 EFQPSSFGSSF
+1308 EFQPSSFGASF
-1319 WLYNTGSGPIQIDE
+1319 WLYNTASSAIQIDE
-1333 SSQTPLWISAFA
+1333 ASQTPLWISAFS
-1345 LKNINPG
+1345 LKSINPG
-1352 TVQSSKLVEKEE
+1352 TVQSSKLIEKEE

-1369 NDRYTINRNNYGK
+1369 NDRYTINRNVYGK
-1382 QEIMLSGE
+1382 QEIMLSGD

-1404 ISDNLS
+1404 ITDNLS
-1410 KERKSITLSIFPNPI
+1410 EERKSISLSIFPNPI

-1446 TYTISSISHSVS
+1446 TYTISSISHTIS
-1458 NAGPSMSIEIRE
+1458 NSGPTMNIEIRE

>member
-1 MLSTGNTALNAAI
+1 M
-14 KTELANSS
+14 
-22 SLKSTHQV
+22 
-30 IAEWNYNAYIPS
+30 
-42 SSIGCLLAS
+42 
-51 GGTDD
+51 
-56 GYQNYTYTAGDD
+56 
-68 DPVTN
+68 
-73 TDIDRIKYTPLKDIF
+73 IF

-101 ANILGG
+101 ANKSGEY
-107 NKPINGDG
+107 KPINGDG
-115 DSLAITRIF
+115 ESLAITRIF
-124 NLISEDTRL
+124 NLISEDTRV

-138 NSSFKYWSSIRK
+138 NSAFKYWSSIRK
-150 KNGTRIGVSSATE
+150 KNGVTIGVSSKTE
-163 SSGEYAITNASPF
+163 TSGEYVITDASPF

-189 VKTQKHQGYP
+189 IKTQKHQGHA

-204 QGLIEN
+204 QKTTDGTN
-210 VWTDLYTAT
+210 WTDIYTSANT
-219 KSNPDV
+219 SV
-225 LQDGVLNIYHQGGG
+225 LSDGVLNIYHQGAG
-239 VWSEYTAV
+239 VWSEYTAA

-252 EKVVTSFSK
+252 EKAVTSFSK

-268 VSLKGIRFLVQ
+268 VSLTGLRFLVQ
-279 KMSAPNIPVE
+279 KMSQPSIPVE

-301 TNSVTSLDIRS
+301 TNSVTNLDIRS

-321 PIGSVVSSNGSI
+321 PIGSVVSSSGSL

-345 NNDSILQNILKPN
+345 NSDSILQNILKPN

-368 IGSNLYRFPLKTMY
+368 IENNLYRFPLKTMY
-382 SGIWEDADSLIVTT
+382 TGIWEDADSLVVTT
-396 SLEDYFKFFRE
+396 NLEDYFKFFRE

-417 STGVP
+417 NTGVP

-444 SNDNDHEDVV
+444 SNDNDYEDVV

-497 ISPETKDFWF
+497 IAPETKDFWF
-507 IGNDGVSE
+507 IGNDGISE
-515 KTDSIVLPVTRY
+515 KTDNIVISITKY

-535 TGTLSSHGLS
+535 TGTSPNNHGFS
-545 VGEKITIS
+545 IGEKITIS
-553 GAVGTQQA
+553 GAIGTQQT
-561 KLNGTWSI
+561 KLNGTWTIASI
-569 ATVETNTFTFVVA
+569 PTNKTFTFVVT
-582 SSISTGNLNVDL
+582 SSVNSGDLTANL

-599 VIPYI
+599 VVPYI
-604 SNIQTFNE
+604 SNIQSFSE
-612 SSEPPITDVS
+612 SSEPPITDVNI
-622 VDYNGLGLE
+622 DYNGFGLE
-631 KKSLSLVNNNDDK
+631 KKSMSLIDSNDNK
-644 KQQHL
+644 KQEHL

-660 KDLRYTLDIVWQP
+660 KDLRYSLDIVWQP

-693 PERTPYE
+693 PEQKPMDFFT
-700 YFHNVNPVNVNRVS
+700 
-714 DLTESANTKQD
+714 DKTESANSKQD

-730 YSRDDGAKVSLC
+730 YARSDGAKVNLC
-742 MNLDK
+742 INLDK

-752 FINSYSGYVMIDT
+752 FINSYNGYVMIDT

-813 LIVYLDLETDID
+813 LIIYLDLETDID
-825 QADPSKNIYTLI
+825 STDPSKNIYTLV
-837 SDGRGENKTEIT
+837 SDGRGQNKTEIT
-849 AHKAVDT
+849 PHKAVDT
-856 SKEFMQDRD
+856 SKEFMEGR
-865 ADDWQK
+865 ASDDWQK

-882 VPTSIIKSLTVTNRI
+882 VPTSTIKSLTVTNRI
-897 DNFVSNKTTGAL
+897 DNFISNKTTGSL
-909 MTSKS
+909 ITSKS
-914 IPGYIRVSSARSSGN
+914 VPGYIRISSARSSGN
-929 IPSRKRPG
+929 IPSRRK
-937 SSISGTLSDGTTLTV
+937 IAD
-952 SEANRLRLSVGSR
+952 SVKD
-965 LTKVSG
+965 L
-971 TGVFGAETEVES
+971 
-983 IISDT
+983 
-988 KVKITPEATTNGA
+988 
-1001 IVFGSNISDFLPIE
+1001 LPMDSV
-1015 NLSEQIVSGIFKTI
+1015 SEQIISGIFKTI
-1029 KVKGSKIPIRRI
+1029 KIKGSKVPIRRI

-1056 AGESLIK
+1056 SGETLIK
-1063 DSCIAGIGWNIRTT
+1063 DACIAGIGWSISTT
-1077 SNSNR
+1077 SSNSK
-1082 SGITGYFVEIED
+1082 SGIQGYFVEVED
-1094 VGKIDA
+1094 VGKIDKD
-1100 QSLLS
+1100 SLLN

-1116 VFEDGKHVPKLIRNA
+1116 TYDSDTKKHIPKVIRNA

-1154 GGKSYAQIFD
+1154 GGKTYAQIFD
-1164 LEVVIRDKGSRR
+1164 LEVVIRDRKNTR
-1176 YYEIYWDDQQVI
+1176 YYEIYWDDQLVI
-1188 EASETKPSTETS
+1188 DASETKPSSETS

-1216 LYVSSSPDDIVVT
+1216 LYVSSSPDDIVIE
-1229 KQTSVLTKNKD
+1229 KQSSVLTKNKN
-1240 QKLSSLA
+1240 QKLSNLA
-1247 SRGLLPDTL
+1247 GRGMLPDSL
-1256 MQTINNSKVLVYFE
+1256 MQTIDNSKVLVYFE

-1286 DSPSLNASL
+1286 NAPSLNANL

-1308 EFQPSSFGSSF
+1308 EFQPSSFGASF
-1319 WLYNTGSGPIQIDE
+1319 WLYNTGSSAIQIDE
-1333 SSQTPLWISAFA
+1333 ASQTPLWISAFS

-1352 TVQSSKLVEKEE
+1352 TVQSSKLIEKEE
-1364 YAKED
+1364 FAKED
-1369 NDRYTINRNNYGK
+1369 NDRYTINRNVYGK
-1382 QEIMLSGE
+1382 QEIMLSGD
-1390 FINNLEQAKSLATW
+1390 FINNLEQARSLATW
-1404 ISDNLS
+1404 ITDNLS
-1410 KERKSITLSIFPNPI
+1410 EERKSISLSIFPNPI

-1446 TYTISSISHSVS
+1446 TYTISSISHTIS
-1458 NAGPSMSIEIRE
+1458 NSGPTMSIEIRE

>member
-1 MLSTGNTALNAAI
+1 MLSTGNTELNAAI
-14 KTELANSS
+14 KTELASSS

-30 IAEWNYNAYIPS
+30 IAEWNYNAYVPY
-42 SSIGCLLAS
+42 SSIGCLLS
-51 GGTDD
+51 GGGTDD
-56 GYQNYTYTAGDD
+56 GYQTYTYTAGADGA
-68 DPVTN
+68 VTN
-73 TDIDRIKYTPLKDIF
+73 TDTDRIKYTPLKDIF
-88 KTNRPNPGIVHGV
+88 KTNRPNPGIIHGV
-101 ANILGG
+101 RNKALANRA
-107 NKPINGDG
+107 INGDG
-115 DSLAITRIF
+115 DSLSITRIF
-124 NLISEDTRL
+124 NLLSEDTRL

-138 NSSFKYWSSIRK
+138 NSPFKYWSSIRK
-150 KNGTRIGVSSATE
+150 KNGAVIGISSSTAV
-163 SSGEYAITNASPF
+163 SGEYAITDASPF
-176 IIYEDTIYVNKIV
+176 IIYENTIYVNKIV
-189 VKTQKHQGYP
+189 VKTQKHQGYA

-204 QGLIEN
+204 QGRISGT
-210 VWTDLYTAT
+210 WTDLYTST
-219 KSNPDV
+219 NSKV
-225 LQDGVLNIYHQGGG
+225 LENGVLNIYHQGAG

-252 EKVVTSFSK
+252 EKTVTSFSK

-268 VSLKGIRFLVQ
+268 VSLTGIRFLVQ
-279 KMSAPNIPVE
+279 KMSAPSIPVE

-301 TNSVTSLDIRS
+301 TNSVTNLDIRS

-321 PIGSVVSSNGSI
+321 PIGSVVSSSGSL

-345 NNDSILQNILKPN
+345 NTDSILQNILKPN

-382 SGIWEDADSLIVTT
+382 TGIWEDADSLVVTT
-396 SLEDYFKFFRE
+396 NLEDYFKFFRE

-417 STGVP
+417 NTGVP

-444 SNDNDHEDVV
+444 SNDNDYEDVV

-515 KTDSIVLPVTRY
+515 KTDNIVIAITRY

-535 TGTLSSHGLS
+535 TGTSPNNHGFS
-545 VGEKITIS
+545 IGDKVTIS
-553 GAVGTQQA
+553 GAVGTEQV
-561 KLNGTWSI
+561 KLNGTWTI
-569 ATVETNTFTFVVA
+569 ASVPTTKTFTFVV
-582 SSISTGNLNVDL
+582 SSSVTTGNLTSNL

-599 VIPYI
+599 VVPYI
-604 SNIQTFNE
+604 SNIQSFNE
-612 SSEPPITDVS
+612 TSEPPITDVS
-622 VDYNGLGLE
+622 IDYNGLGLE
-631 KKSLSLVNNNDDK
+631 KKSLSLINSSDDK
-644 KQQHL
+644 KQEHL

-693 PERTPYE
+693 PEQSPMEFFT
-700 YFHNVNPVNVNRVS
+700 
-714 DLTESANTKQD
+714 DKTESADTKQD

-730 YSRDDGAKVSLC
+730 YARPGSAKDRMC
-742 MNLDK
+742 INLDK

-752 FINSYSGYVMIDT
+752 FINTYTGYVMIDT
-765 EIIRYNG
+765 EIIKYNG
-772 ILFFMSNPREKTFK
+772 ILFFMSNPREKIFK
-786 KKILFSVEEYNFEKS
+786 KKILFSKEEYNFEKS

-813 LIVYLDLETDID
+813 LIVHLELETDID
-825 QADPSKNIYTLI
+825 PSDPSKNIYTLI

-856 SKEFMQDRD
+856 SKEFMQDRA

-897 DNFVSNKTTGAL
+897 DNFISNKTTGSL

-914 IPGYIRVSSARSSGN
+914 IPGYIRISSARTAGS
-929 IPSRKRPG
+929 IPSRR
-937 SSISGTLSDGTTLTV
+937 SI
-952 SEANRLRLSVGSR
+952 ENSV
-965 LTKVSG
+965 K
-971 TGVFGAETEVES
+971 
-983 IISDT
+983 
-988 KVKITPEATTNGA
+988 
-1001 IVFGSNISDFLPIE
+1001 DFLPMDSV
-1015 NLSEQIVSGIFKTI
+1015 SEQIVSGIFKTI
-1029 KVKGSKIPIRRI
+1029 KINSKTKDQSGNWIFKKIPIRRI

-1056 AGESLIK
+1056 AGQTLIK
-1063 DSCIAGIGWNIRTT
+1063 DACIAGLGWSIKQT
-1077 SNSNR
+1077 STSSR
-1082 SGITGYFVEIED
+1082 SGITGYFVEVED
-1094 VGKIDA
+1094 VGKIDKD
-1100 QSLLS
+1100 SLLN

-1116 VFEDGKHVPKLIRNA
+1116 TYDKATNKHIPKVLVNA

-1148 LTDAKG
+1148 LTDSKG
-1154 GGKSYAQIFD
+1154 GGKTYAQIFD
-1164 LEVVIRDKGSRR
+1164 LEVSIKDKGKTR
-1176 YYEIYWDDQQVI
+1176 YYQIYWDDQPVA
-1188 EASETKPSTETS
+1188 EASEPKASIAPETS

-1216 LYVSSSPDDIVVT
+1216 LYVSSSPDDIVIPREV
-1229 KQTSVLTKNKD
+1229 SVLGKNKE
-1240 QKLSSLA
+1240 QKLSDQA
-1247 SRGLLPDTL
+1247 GRGFLPNSL
-1256 MQTINNSKVLVYFE
+1256 MQTINNSQVLVYFE

-1286 DSPSLNASL
+1286 DYPSLNPAL

-1308 EFQPSSFGSSF
+1308 EFQPSSFGASF

-1333 SSQTPLWISAFA
+1333 AAQTPLWISAFA
-1345 LKNINPG
+1345 LKNISPG
-1352 TVQSSKLVEKEE
+1352 TVQSSKLIEKEE

-1369 NDRYTINRNNYGK
+1369 NDIYTINRNVYGK

-1404 ISDNLS
+1404 VTDNLS
-1410 KERKSITLSIFPNPI
+1410 TERKSISLSIFPNPI

-1446 TYTISSISHSVS
+1446 TYTISSISHTIS
-1458 NAGPSMSIEIRE
+1458 NSGPTMNIEIRE

>member
-1 MLSTGNTALNAAI
+1 MLSTGNTELNAAI
-14 KTELANSS
+14 KTELASSS
-22 SLKSTHQV
+22 SLKSSHQV
-30 IAEWNYNAYIPS
+30 IAEWNYNAYTPYY
-42 SSIGCLLAS
+42 SIGCLLS
-51 GGTDD
+51 GGGTDD
-56 GYQNYTYTAGDD
+56 GYQNYTYTAGDNTA
-68 DPVTN
+68 VTN
-73 TDIDRIKYTPLKDIF
+73 TDTDRIKYTPLKDIF

-101 ANILGG
+101 ANLA
-107 NKPINGDG
+107 NKNEAINGDK

-124 NLISEDTRL
+124 NLISEDTRV

-138 NSSFKYWSSIRK
+138 NSPFKYWSSIRK
-150 KNGTRIGVSSATE
+150 KNGAVIGRSSSTAVN
-163 SSGEYAITNASPF
+163 GEYAITDASPF
-176 IIYEDTIYVNKIV
+176 IVYEDTIYVNKIV
-189 VKTQKHQGYP
+189 VKTQKHQGYS

-204 QGLIEN
+204 QKTTDGTN
-210 VWTDLYTAT
+210 WTDIYTAT
-219 KSNPDV
+219 NSNV
-225 LQDGVLNIYHQGGG
+225 LQDGVLNIYYQGAGA
-239 VWSEYTAV
+239 WSEYTAA

-268 VSLKGIRFLVQ
+268 VSLTGVRFLVQ
-279 KMSAPNIPVE
+279 KMSAKNIPVE

-301 TNSVTSLDIRS
+301 TNSVTNLDIRS

-321 PIGSVVSSNGSI
+321 PIGSVVSSSGSLSI
-333 SLSDYDSFFNKN
+333 SDYDSFFNKN
-345 NNDSILQNILKPN
+345 NSDSILQNILKPN

-368 IGSNLYRFPLKTMY
+368 IKNNLYRFLLKTMY
-382 SGIWEDADSLIVTT
+382 SGIWEDADSLSVTT
-396 SLEDYFKFFRE
+396 NLEDYFKFFRE

-417 STGVP
+417 NTGVP

-444 SNDNDHEDVV
+444 SNDHDYEDVI
-454 MDFFYSKKEQ
+454 MDFFYSQKEQ

-497 ISPETKDFWF
+497 IAPETKDFWF

-515 KTDSIVLPVTRY
+515 KTDNIVISITKY
-527 AGNGTTTV
+527 AGNATTTV
-535 TGTLSSHGLS
+535 TGTSPNNHGFY
-545 VGEKITIS
+545 VGDKITIS
-553 GAVGTQQA
+553 GATQTQQT
-561 KLNGTWSI
+561 KLNGTWTIASI
-569 ATVETNTFTFVVA
+569 PTNKTFTFVV
-582 SSISTGNLNVDL
+582 SSSVSSGDLTTTL

-599 VIPYI
+599 VVPYI
-604 SNIQTFNE
+604 SNIQSFSE

-622 VDYNGLGLE
+622 IDYNGLGLE
-631 KKSLSLVNNNDDK
+631 KKSLSLINSSDDK

-649 ESPNFGASFVN
+649 ESPNFGASFIN
-660 KDLRYTLDIVWQP
+660 KDLRYTLDIVWQA

-678 KSDNYLAAAA
+678 KPDNYLAAAA

-693 PERTPYE
+693 PAQKP
-700 YFHNVNPVNVNRVS
+700 S
-714 DLTESANTKQD
+714 DFFSDKTESANSKQD

-730 YSRDDGAKVSLC
+730 YARSNESKVSLC

-752 FINSYSGYVMIDT
+752 FINSYSGYIMIDT
-765 EIIRYNG
+765 EIIKYNG

-813 LIVYLDLETDID
+813 LIVYLDLETAID
-825 QADPSKNIYTLI
+825 STDPSKNVYTLV
-837 SDGRGENKTEIT
+837 SDGRGQNKTEIT
-849 AHKAVDT
+849 YHKAVDT
-856 SKEFMQDRD
+856 SKEFMQDR
-865 ADDWQK
+865 ASDDWQK

-882 VPTSIIKSLTVTNRI
+882 VPTSIINALTVTNRI
-897 DNFVSNKTTGAL
+897 DNFISNKTTGAL

-914 IPGYIRVSSARSSGN
+914 IPGYIKISSAKSSGN
-929 IPSRKRPG
+929 IPSRRK
-937 SSISGTLSDGTTLTV
+937 V
-952 SEANRLRLSVGSR
+952 EQSV
-965 LTKVSG
+965 K
-971 TGVFGAETEVES
+971 
-983 IISDT
+983 
-988 KVKITPEATTNGA
+988 
-1001 IVFGSNISDFLPIE
+1001 DFLPMDSV
-1015 NLSEQIVSGIFKTI
+1015 SEQIVSGIFKTI
-1029 KVKGSKIPIRRI
+1029 KVKGSKIPIKRI

-1056 AGESLIK
+1056 AGQTLIK
-1063 DSCIAGIGWNIRTT
+1063 DSCIAGIGWCISTT
-1077 SNSNR
+1077 STSSK
-1082 SGITGYFVEIED
+1082 SGIQGYFVEIED
-1094 VGKIDA
+1094 AGKIDA
-1100 QSLLS
+1100 DSLLN

-1116 VFEDGKHVPKLIRNA
+1116 VYEGNKHVPKLIRNA

-1141 APDMGTA
+1141 APDMSTA
-1148 LTDAKG
+1148 ITDAKG
-1154 GGKSYAQIFD
+1154 GGKTYAQIFD
-1164 LEVVIRDKGSRR
+1164 LEVVIRDKGNTR

-1188 EASETKPSTETS
+1188 EASETLTRSSVNGQAYFGTIPETS

-1216 LYVSSSPDDIVVT
+1216 LYVSSSPNDIVIE
-1229 KQTSVLTKNKD
+1229 KQSPVLTKNKD

-1247 SRGLLPDTL
+1247 SRGMLPDSL
-1256 MQTINNSKVLVYFE
+1256 MQVIDNSKVLVYFE

-1286 DSPSLNASL
+1286 SSPSLKPTL
-1295 ISLSDV
+1295 ISLSNV
-1301 NPNYFVS
+1301 NPNYYVS
-1308 EFQPSSFGSSF
+1308 DFQPSSFGASF

-1333 SSQTPLWISAFA
+1333 SAQTPLYISAFS

-1364 YAKED
+1364 YDKQD
-1369 NDRYTINRNNYGK
+1369 NDRYTINRNVYGK
-1382 QEIMLSGE
+1382 QEIMLSGD

-1404 ISDNLS
+1404 ITDNLS
-1410 KERKSITLSIFPNPI
+1410 EERKSISLSIFPNPI

-1437 DKLYNDSTK
+1437 DKMYNDLTK
-1446 TYTISSISHSVS
+1446 TYTISSISHTIS
-1458 NAGPSMSIEIRE
+1458 NSGPTMNIEIRE

>member
-14 KTELANSS
+14 KTELASSS

-30 IAEWNYNAYIPS
+30 IAEWNYNAYTPY
-42 SSIGCLLAS
+42 SSIGCLLS
-51 GGTDD
+51 DGNTDD

-68 DPVTN
+68 SAVTN

-101 ANILGG
+101 ANTKLVYDAYAG
-107 NKPINGDG
+107 NYADGKAKAGTPKPINGDG

-124 NLISEDTRL
+124 NLISEDTRF

-150 KNGTRIGVSSATE
+150 KNGVTIGVSSTTE

-189 VKTQKHQGYP
+189 VKTQKHQGYAK
-199 TSFKI
+199 SFKI
-204 QGLIEN
+204 QGTVN
-210 VWTDLYTAT
+210 GSDWTDLYTAT
-219 KSNPDV
+219 NSNV
-225 LQDGVLNIYHQGGG
+225 LQDGVLNIYHQGGD

-279 KMSAPNIPVE
+279 KMSQPSIPVE
-289 VIELSPRLVADI
+289 VIELSPRLVADV
-301 TNSVTSLDIRS
+301 TNNVTSLDIRS

-321 PIGSVVSSNGSI
+321 PIGSVVSSSGSI

-345 NNDSILQNILKPN
+345 NNNSILQNILKPN

-368 IGSNLYRFPLKTMY
+368 IENVDYRFPLKTMY
-382 SGIWEDADSLIVTT
+382 TGIWEDADALVVTT
-396 SLEDYFKFFRE
+396 NLEDYFKFFRE

-417 STGVP
+417 NTGVP

-431 DNVGFTGFRFEKT
+431 DNIGFTGFRFEKT
-444 SNDNDHEDVV
+444 SNDNDYEDVV
-454 MDFFYSKKEQ
+454 MDFFYSQKEE
-464 TVLEVLEAVA
+464 TVLEVLESVA

-497 ISPETKDFWF
+497 IAPETKDFWF

-515 KTDSIVLPVTRY
+515 KTDSIVIAIEKY
-527 AGNGTTTV
+527 AGAGTTTV
-535 TGTLSSHGLS
+535 TGTSPNNHGFS
-545 VGEKITIS
+545 IGEKITITD
-553 GAVGTQQA
+553 AVGTQQT
-561 KLNGTWSI
+561 KLNGTWTIASI
-569 ATVETNTFTFVVA
+569 PTDKTFTFVV
-582 SSISTGNLNVDL
+582 SSSVTSGNLTTGL
-594 GVTRL
+594 GITRL

-612 SSEPPITDVS
+612 SSEPPITDVN
-622 VDYNGLGLE
+622 VDYNGLGIE
-631 KKSLSLVNNNDDK
+631 KKSMSLINNNDDK

-660 KDLRYTLDIVWQP
+660 KDLRYSLDIVWQP

-693 PERTPYE
+693 PEQKPMDFFT
-700 YFHNVNPVNVNRVS
+700 
-714 DLTESANTKQD
+714 DKTESANSKQD

-730 YSRDDGAKVSLC
+730 YGRSDGAKVNLC

-772 ILFFMSNPREKTFK
+772 ILFFMSNPRERTFK

-837 SDGRGENKTEIT
+837 SDGRGQNKTEIT

-865 ADDWQK
+865 DDDWQK

-882 VPTSIIKSLTVTNRI
+882 VPTSIINSLTVTNRI
-897 DNFVSNKTTGAL
+897 DNFVTNKTTGAL

-914 IPGYIRVSSARSSGN
+914 IPGYIRISSAKSSGN
-929 IPSRKRPG
+929 LPSRRK
-937 SSISGTLSDGTTLTV
+937 IED
-952 SEANRLRLSVGSR
+952 SV
-965 LTKVSG
+965 K
-971 TGVFGAETEVES
+971 
-983 IISDT
+983 
-988 KVKITPEATTNGA
+988 
-1001 IVFGSNISDFLPIE
+1001 DFLPAD
-1015 NLSEQIVSGIFKTI
+1015 NVSEQIVSGIFKTI
-1029 KVKGSKIPIRRI
+1029 KVKGNKIPIRRI
-1041 GTRMRLVSDVPKNVD
+1041 GTRMRLVSDVPKNVGS
-1056 AGESLIK
+1056 GETLIK
-1063 DSCIAGIGWNIRTT
+1063 DACIAGIGWNISTT
-1077 SNSNR
+1077 SSGSK
-1082 SGITGYFVEIED
+1082 SGIEGYFVEIED
-1094 VGKIDA
+1094 VGKIDKD
-1100 QSLLS
+1100 SLLN
-1105 ENYRNLRFYKV
+1105 ENYRNLRFYKIYYDS
-1116 VFEDGKHVPKLIRNA
+1116 EKKKHIPKVIRNA

-1154 GGKSYAQIFD
+1154 GGKTYAQIFD

-1188 EASETKPSTETS
+1188 EASEPFQNIVGGSTIADKDTS

-1216 LYVSSSPDDIVVT
+1216 LYVSSSPDDIVIP
-1229 KQTSVLTKNKD
+1229 KQSSVLTKNKD

-1247 SRGLLPDTL
+1247 GRGLLPDTL
-1256 MQTINNSKVLVYFE
+1256 MQTINDSRVLVYFE

-1286 DSPSLNASL
+1286 NSPSLNATL
-1295 ISLSDV
+1295 ISLTDV

-1308 EFQPSSFGSSF
+1308 EFQPSSFGASF
-1319 WLYNTGSGPIQIDE
+1319 WLYNTGSSAIQIDE
-1333 SSQTPLWISAFA
+1333 ASQTPLWISAFT
-1345 LKNINPG
+1345 LKNVNPG
-1352 TVQSSKLVEKEE
+1352 TVQSSKLIEKEE

-1369 NDRYTINRNNYGK
+1369 NDRYTINRNVYGK
-1382 QEIMLSGE
+1382 QEIMLSGD

-1404 ISDNLS
+1404 ITDNLS

-1446 TYTISSISHSVS
+1446 TYTISSISHSIS
-1458 NAGPSMSIEIRE
+1458 NTGPAMNIEIRE

>member
-1 MLSTGNTALNAAI
+1 MLSTGNTELNAAI

-30 IAEWNYNAYIPS
+30 IAEWNYNAYVPY
-42 SSIGCLLAS
+42 SSIGCLLS
-51 GGTDD
+51 GGGTDD
-56 GYQNYTYTAGDD
+56 GYQNYTYTVGSDA
-68 DPVTN
+68 PVTN

-101 ANILGG
+101 ANTKLVYDAYAG
-107 NKPINGDG
+107 NYPDGKPKAGTPKPINGDG

-124 NLISEDTRL
+124 NLISEDTRV

-138 NSSFKYWSSIRK
+138 NSPFKYWSSIRK
-150 KNGTRIGVSSATE
+150 KNGTTIGVSSSTE
-163 SSGEYAITNASPF
+163 SSGEYAISNASPF

-189 VKTQKHQGYP
+189 VKTQKHQGYAK
-199 TSFKI
+199 TFKI
-204 QGLIEN
+204 QGLISGT
-210 VWTDLYTAT
+210 WTDLYTAT
-219 KSNPDV
+219 NLNV

-279 KMSAPNIPVE
+279 KMSQPSIPVE

-301 TNSVTSLDIRS
+301 TNNVTSLDIRS

-417 STGVP
+417 NTGVP

-444 SNDNDHEDVV
+444 SNDNDYEDVV

-497 ISPETKDFWF
+497 ISPENKDFWF
-507 IGNDGVSE
+507 IGNDG
-515 KTDSIVLPVTRY
+515 
-527 AGNGTTTV
+527 TTT
-535 TGTLSSHGLS
+535 
-545 VGEKITIS
+545 KD
-553 GAVGTQQA
+553 
-561 KLNGTWSI
+561 N
-569 ATVETNTFTFVVA
+569 
-582 SSISTGNLNVDL
+582 
-594 GVTRL
+594 
-599 VIPYI
+599 IPYI

-631 KKSLSLVNNNDDK
+631 KKSLSLVTNNDDK

-660 KDLRYTLDIVWQP
+660 KDLRYTLDIVWQT

-700 YFHNVNPVNVNRVS
+700 YFKNVNPIDVNRLS

-742 MNLDK
+742 VNLDK

-752 FINSYSGYVMIDT
+752 FINTYSGYVMIDT
-765 EIIRYNG
+765 EIIKYNG
-772 ILFFMSNPREKTFK
+772 ILFFMSNPREKIFK
-786 KKILFSVEEYNFEKS
+786 KKILFSQEEYNFEKS

-813 LIVYLDLETDID
+813 LIIHLDLETDID
-825 QADPSKNIYTLI
+825 TSDPSKNIYTII

-856 SKEFMQDRD
+856 SKEFMQDRA

-897 DNFVSNKTTGAL
+897 DNFISNKTTGAL

-952 SEANRLRLSVGSR
+952 SEENRLRLSVGSR

-983 IISDT
+983 IISST
-988 KVKITPEATTNGA
+988 KVKITPTATTNGEV
-1001 IVFGSNISDFLPIE
+1001 VFGSNISDFLPIE
-1015 NLSEQIVSGIFKTI
+1015 NVSEQIVSGIFKTI
-1029 KVKGSKIPIRRI
+1029 KVKGSKIPVRRI

-1063 DSCIAGIGWNIRTT
+1063 DSCIAGIGWNIKTT
-1077 SNSNR
+1077 STSSR

-1116 VFEDGKHVPKLIRNA
+1116 VFEDGKHVPKIIRNA
-1131 WVNVSSTPST
+1131 WVNVSSTPSI

-1154 GGKSYAQIFD
+1154 GGKTYAQIFD

-1188 EASETKPSTETS
+1188 EASETKPSNETS

-1216 LYVSSSPDDIVVT
+1216 LYVSSSPDDIVIP
-1229 KQTSVLTKNKD
+1229 KQSSILTKSKD

-1247 SRGLLPDTL
+1247 SRGMLPDTL

-1281 FDTRF
+1281 FDARF
-1286 DSPSLNASL
+1286 EYPSLNASL

-1308 EFQPSSFGSSF
+1308 EFQPSSFGASF
-1319 WLYNTGSGPIQIDE
+1319 WLYNTASGPIQIDE
-1333 SSQTPLWISAFA
+1333 SSQTPLWISAFS

-1369 NDRYTINRNNYGK
+1369 NDRYTINRNIYGK

-1390 FINNLEQAKSLATW
+1390 FINNLEQARSLATW

-1446 TYTISSISHSVS
+1446 TYTISSISHTIS
-1458 NAGPSMSIEIRE
+1458 NSGPTMNIEIRE